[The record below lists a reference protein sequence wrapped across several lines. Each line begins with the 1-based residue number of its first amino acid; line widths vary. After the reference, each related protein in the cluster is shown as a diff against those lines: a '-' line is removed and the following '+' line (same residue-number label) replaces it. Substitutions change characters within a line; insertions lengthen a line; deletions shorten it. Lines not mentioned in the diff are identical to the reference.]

1 LFIIHAPTFQEEY
14 NQFWLDPS
22 STSAM
27 WIALLYSAMALGII
41 TGPRNPGMNAHAAAY
56 KRSPA
61 SGYSNTNPNGTHDH
75 LNSAVTRFQQLASS
89 AMVLADVVK
98 SQPYTLEALMI
109 YGECEFLRRDDHH
122 SKIWLMN
129 GVSMRVAMRM
139 GYHRDPS
146 NFKGMSPFQG
156 EMRRRVWHVLNM
168 LDTLISFAIGLPAVV
183 RRIESDTRSPQN
195 LYDADISPTMKK
207 MPKAR
212 PSSEITP
219 ATYTIAKAKICAVF
233 AEAAELA
240 QRMTPP
246 RYATILALEKRLEE
260 AHDQV
265 PEGMRVRP
273 IQDCITDAPV
283 LIMSRF
289 NIEMQYLKSKLV
301 LHRTFLTAG
310 QTDPKYAESRK
321 ICVDSAL
328 EILRYHVIIF
338 HACQPGGQL
347 NKVWWYMSSLQTF
360 DFLLA
365 AMVVCLELNH
375 LQTTGDSSSD
385 KISDMFSLLEST
397 YDIWA
402 NHPNR
407 FRDSVR
413 GAEILRAMLK
423 KCSSPGPSDVL
434 LRDSAPSGYEKSTS
448 KHIRRKVRKL
458 T

>member
-1 LFIIHAPTFQEEY
+1 VA
-14 NQFWLDPS
+14 
-22 STSAM
+22 
-27 WIALLYSAMALGII
+27 
-41 TGPRNPGMNAHAAAY
+41 
-56 KRSPA
+56 RSEHV
-61 SGYSNTNPNGTHDH
+61 GHTH
-75 LNSAVTRFQQLASS
+75 L
-89 AMVLADVVK
+89 
-98 SQPYTLEALMI
+98 
-109 YGECEFLRRDDHH
+109 
-122 SKIWLMN
+122 
-129 GVSMRVAMRM
+129 
-139 GYHRDPS
+139 
-146 NFKGMSPFQG
+146 
-156 EMRRRVWHVLNM
+156 
-168 LDTLISFAIGLPAVV
+168 V

-195 LYDADISPTMKK
+195 LYDADISPNMKK
-207 MPKAR
+207 LPGAR
-212 PSSEITP
+212 PLSEITP
-219 ATYTIAKAKICAVF
+219 ATYTIAKARICAVF

-260 AHDQV
+260 AHNQV
-265 PEGMRVRP
+265 PEGMRVRS
-273 IQDCITDAPV
+273 IQDSMMDAPV

-289 NIEMQYLKSKLV
+289 NIEMQYLKTKLV

-347 NKVWWYMSSLQTF
+347 NKVWWYMSALQTF

-375 LQTTGDSSSD
+375 LRSICDSPPD
-385 KISDMFSLLEST
+385 KISDMFSLLDST

-423 KCSSPGPSDVL
+423 KCSSPGPSDVQVQ
-434 LRDSAPSGYEKSTS
+434 DPVPSGYEKSMS
-448 KHIRRKVRKL
+448 KHVSAKFAS
-458 T
+458 